1 MLSLLPQLPCFIN
14 FWHHL
19 FCFKFGK
26 TSNKILFHHQLKTLE
41 INMANLL
48 VPNSNAS
55 TNEKTF
61 GPIQAQ
67 LGNFWQWKYLRISL
81 IPLEFT
87 VNLERN
93 FGAHP
98 LFVAMVSG
106 HFFFA
111 SHGRFLEMTCNSFHS
126 LCVLICWCYA
136 WFVPY
141 AWTLMRT
148 KSRLDIENQIIYDV
162 IMSHCVFF

>member
-1 MLSLLPQLPCFIN
+1 MTWRIGHSSFHVISSKLYKQKNIWFYPSTTWELLAMKVPKNILDSSWIHCE
-14 FWHHL
+14 
-19 FCFKFGK
+19 FK
-26 TSNKILFHHQLKTLE
+26 
-41 INMANLL
+41 
-48 VPNSNAS
+48 
-55 TNEKTF
+55 
-61 GPIQAQ
+61 
-67 LGNFWQWKYLRISL
+67 
-81 IPLEFT
+81 
-87 VNLERN
+87 RN

-106 HFFFA
+106 HFFFV
-111 SHGRFLEMTCNSFHS
+111 SRGRFLEMTCNSFHS